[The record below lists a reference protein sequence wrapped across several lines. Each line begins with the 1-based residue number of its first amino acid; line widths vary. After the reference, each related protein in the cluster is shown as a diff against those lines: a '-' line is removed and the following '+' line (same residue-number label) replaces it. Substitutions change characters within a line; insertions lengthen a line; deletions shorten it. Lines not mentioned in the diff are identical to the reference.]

1 MKALRTLSTPIYVTV
16 LFVICFVTL
25 IATAFSSYEN
35 LQKLKLHNEWM
46 EHTWSVKDHLKNIN
60 LLLMDAESGMRG
72 YFMSDNPAFLGP
84 LKTAKA
90 KLPAEFEILERA
102 VRDNPPQQEKLKQLR
117 ALFDEKMQRF
127 DQGIAVYKDGGL
139 KDIINIIKLGEGK
152 EIMDEVRFLD
162 IVMEKEELDRL
173 AERRAEFYNEYNR
186 SLWISIS
193 INAIATL
200 ILMLFYRMI
209 QENFRRR
216 KIIEDELKQSNDN
229 LESTVLKRTEQLA
242 TLSRHLL
249 KVSEEEKRQLA
260 RELHDEMGS
269 NLTAISMDLSI
280 AIQRIKKID
289 PALAEQLLRAKATL
303 LETVNL
309 KRRLIEDMRPS
320 MLDHL
325 GLAASIRHHCERMA
339 SISGLTVELEM
350 DDDFDYIDPTL
361 AIAIFRIAQ
370 ESLNNAIKY
379 AKATTVKVTFRK
391 RADGYLLCV
400 SDDGV
405 GLPEGAL
412 TKPKSHGILGMR
424 ERALLLGGVFT
435 VISGRDH
442 VGTTIEAHIPFTE
455 PNVQ

>member
-1 MKALRTLSTPIYVTV
+1 MKTLKTLSTPIYVTV

-25 IATAFSSYEN
+25 IATAFSSYQN
-35 LQKLKLHNEWM
+35 LQKLKLHTDWM
-46 EHTWSVKDHLKNIN
+46 EHTWDVKDRLKNIN

-72 YFMSDNPAFLGP
+72 YFMSENPAFLGP
-84 LKTAKA
+84 LRTAKA
-90 KLPAEFEILERA
+90 KLPSEFQILEQL
-102 VRDNPPQQEKLKQLR
+102 VKDNPPQQEKLKQMR
-117 ALFDEKMQRF
+117 ALFDEKMLRF
-127 DQGIAVYKDGGL
+127 DQSIAVYKDGGL

-173 AERRAEFYNEYNR
+173 QERRKEFYEEYNR

-209 QENFRRR
+209 QESFRRR
-216 KIIEDELKQSNDN
+216 KIIENELKESNDN

-249 KVSEEEKRQLA
+249 KASEEEKRQLA

-269 NLTAISMDLSI
+269 NLTAISMDISI
-280 AIQRIKKID
+280 TIQQLKKID
-289 PALAEQLLRAKATL
+289 PNLAAQLVRAKATL
-303 LETVNL
+303 LDTVNL

-339 SISGLTVELEM
+339 AISGLQVDLDV

-361 AIAIFRIAQ
+361 AIAIFRITQ
-370 ESLNNAIKY
+370 ESLNNTIKY
-379 AKATTVKVTFRK
+379 AKATTVKVIFKK
-391 RADGYLLCV
+391 RSDGYSLRV

-424 ERALLLGGVFT
+424 ERVLLLGGVFT
-435 VISGRDH
+435 VVSGRDH
-442 VGTTIEAHIPFTE
+442 VGTTIQAHIPFPP
-455 PNVQ
+455 PNTQ